1 MSVPSSVHV
10 DSDGIVGQNLV
21 AGNLRRQIFFRV
33 LIKELIIVVGFAGDF
48 IGVLHKIPEQRVV
61 LAADP
66 LDRIAALKDLLEA
79 SVVVDRIIIIFLSG
93 FVPYSGI
100 DDHLGSVGH

>member
-33 LIKELIIVVGFAGDF
+33 LIIELIIVVDLAGDF
-48 IGVLHKIPEQRVV
+48 IGVFNKIPEHRVV
-61 LAADP
+61 LAAYP